1 MQLRKNIALSE
12 SGFIFNPS
20 TGDSFSV
27 NPLGLSIME
36 SLKEG
41 KAESAILEEL
51 SQAYEVSDE
60 QLKEDYMDFL
70 NHLKQLNLISDGN
83 T

>member
-1 MQLRKNIALSE
+1 MQLRNNIAISE
-12 SGFIFNPS
+12 SGFIFNPA

-27 NPLGLSIME
+27 NPLGLNIME

-41 KAESAILEEL
+41 KKEGAILNEL
-51 SQAYEVSDE
+51 QEAYEVSED
-60 QLKEDYMDFL
+60 QLKEDYLDFV
-70 NHLKQLNLISDGN
+70 NHLKQLNLISDGE